1 MSNYISKV
9 TIPDQSGN
17 TTYDVREIFP
27 HVGTCADSAATATK
41 TVTIGNFKLYTGAWV
56 VVKFM
61 NTNTA
66 ATNALLLNVDN
77 TGAKAIKYKNANL
90 DSPDQLAANK
100 YVYFMYDG
108 TYYQIIDAMGFL
120 PLSGGTLTGRVT
132 TTKPINDIITG
143 TGTAAQD
150 KGSGV
155 SPRYFPAKWTY
166 NTGMTATNGDIITI
180 KTPNGGS
187 DYGVFI
193 SIDNG
198 TTYYPISTASTSR
211 LSTHFGTNTYLSLI
225 FRSDGQ
231 TNSVFPVAGGDSR
244 VNVSGG
250 CWYVINYYDSNTYDR
265 TYMQTRIYAG
275 GVGTF
280 QYSLC
285 AINNNQR
292 MESFTTTSGTGT
304 SKAFNTTAKFL
315 YPPVIMYHSS
325 SSNIS
330 NGSVI
335 SVSTLYEQFPSLDL
349 RYSCNITSSA
359 GFTKYKPVYLECIIN
374 SDNTFSPTGNGL
386 TQTLT
391 TGKYYILLG
400 CTYNDSIYQ
409 LTLFAQHPVYYYDG
423 TNLSQIQFTADEKTK
438 LAGIAEGAT
447 KVESSSTNGNI
458 KINSVDT
465 TVYTH
470 PSGFT
475 TKSTA
480 GFYKYTVDG
489 NGHVSAGAALAKADI
504 TALGIPGENT
514 DTLVQQSLTTTTN
527 FRPLLFGA
535 TSSTNVSDLGADI
548 TNKSYVST
556 NFYVKPSTGALY
568 VSDYY
573 VTAKEHGYYLKDVAN
588 SPYCGLYDNGQNLWL
603 GAKGSDGYHHK
614 GKTFISAGWSGT
626 LPTSE
631 GSLGG
636 YSTAYISVP
645 VYTVAA
651 GETTGTW
658 THSKY
663 EILHAGNFTITGSG
677 NAITSVSFTN
687 EKLTFTKG
695 STFLTSL
702 PSHNHDDRY
711 VKLDGAGTITSGTL
725 QINGSAASKPLVVRG
740 IDGQDG
746 SGTLA
751 DLYLN
756 YNAQKK
762 VYFSGGT
769 YYISDDGSNYNGTAA
784 KAIKDGDGNTI
795 TTTYL
800 PKTTYEWNK
809 EISFGSSGY
818 LKIGSFPMYDTNITI
833 NIDATTSTT
842 YHGTVVIATQN
853 VTTTSMGSNHKIRVY
868 DDPTGTIASSLR
880 IVWTSGSRNYDIYF
894 IPQSYSK
901 NLIHIRALGNYLN
914 SATDICI
921 SQTGTPPTTT
931 VGLEPVNVLSV
942 TTTGEGNAVTSISTN
957 TAGNLVVTKGSTFLT
972 QHPSIVIDTDTTSSA
987 TPAHGGTFTTVD
999 SVTRDSNGHVTK
1011 INVKTVTLPNDQN
1024 TDTKVNVTLG
1034 TTTKAYLLGTSTIPT
1049 STAQAVESIA
1059 DTGVYLGATAGS
1071 LYATSLYG
1079 DVTFTSFGNGTADAS
1094 RYVFFKDNSVN
1105 KLVKSENFKYNPS
1118 TNILTVGS
1126 ISGTASAWTTPRTLT
1141 IGSTGKTVDG
1151 SENVSW
1157 SLSEIGAAPAVEGG
1171 YLPLSGGTLTG
1182 RVTTKKALNYILTG
1196 TGTAGADKGSGQNP
1210 RYVPARW
1217 IFDTGQTPSDG
1228 DVIFVRNP
1236 VAGHDYGV
1244 YISIDNGTTFY
1255 PATIRDTARLTTHYG
1270 GAGNYTAFIFR
1281 SDGSAASMIP
1291 LAGNT
1296 DGTRVTVTGGTWQGI
1311 DYYDSG
1317 NTYDRTSMQTRI
1329 YAGGVGVFQYSICAI
1344 NNNQR
1349 MESFTTTS
1357 GTGTSKAFNTTA
1369 KFLYPPVIMYNYG
1382 NSVFSNGSAIYNNY
1396 LYEQYP
1402 SIDLRYSCN
1411 ITSSAGFT
1419 QYKPVYLECTL
1430 NDDNTFSITSNGLT
1444 QTFVSGKY
1452 YILLGCMYSTSVYYL
1467 ALFAQHPM
1475 FYYDGTNL
1483 CGFRGPKG
1491 DKGDK
1496 GDTGSAATI
1505 TGATATVDAN
1515 VGTPGVTVTAGGTS
1529 SARTFSFAFTN
1540 LKGEPGASASV
1551 SYSTSATGTTL
1562 GTLTSG
1568 TTPYDIKHMKVHNSA
1583 IASGLYKIAVNTD
1596 GHVSGTTAVAKADIT
1611 GLGIPDTDTKNTAGS
1626 TDTSD
1631 QIYLIGA
1638 KTQAANPQTYSQD
1651 TAYVG
1656 TDGHVYSN
1664 SKQVVNLSDTQALTN
1679 KTYNGYTLAAACAKS
1694 VVTSIDTSASLPTS
1708 NAVKTFVEGKGYV
1721 TTDTKNTAGAT
1732 DTSSKIFLVGATA
1745 QTANPQTYSDDEVYT
1760 TSGVLTTK
1768 KTQVGGGAC
1777 TMEYNT
1783 TTQSLDFVFA

>member
-447 KVESSSTNGNI
+447 KVESSSTNGKI
-458 KINSVDT
+458 KINGTDT

-475 TKSTA
+475 AKTTA

-489 NGHVSAGAALAKADI
+489 NGHVSAGAAFSADD
-504 TALGIPGENT
+504 IPAHSHPYVP
-514 DTLVQQSLTTTTN
+514 LV
-527 FRPLLFGA
+527 
-535 TSSTNVSDLGADI
+535 
-548 TNKSYVST
+548 
-556 NFYVKPSTGALY
+556 
-568 VSDYY
+568 
-573 VTAKEHGYYLKDVAN
+573 
-588 SPYCGLYDNGQNLWL
+588 
-603 GAKGSDGYHHK
+603 
-614 GKTFISAGWSGT
+614 
-626 LPTSE
+626 
-631 GSLGG
+631 
-636 YSTAYISVP
+636 
-645 VYTVAA
+645 
-651 GETTGTW
+651 
-658 THSKY
+658 
-663 EILHAGNFTITGSG
+663 TGSG
-677 NAITSVSFTN
+677 LAFCSGN
-687 EKLTFTKG
+687 G
-695 STFLTSL
+695 SNTWYQLATI
-702 PSHNHDDRY
+702 
-711 VKLDGAGTITSGTL
+711 TITSSY
-725 QINGSAASKPLVVRG
+725 INHPVVFEMSGRG
-740 IDGQDG
+740 HLFSRLEVMFNNVNSVDPGLAHFITDGYTG
-746 SGTLA
+746 
-751 DLYLN
+751 
-756 YNAQKK
+756 
-762 VYFSGGT
+762 
-769 YYISDDGSNYNGTAA
+769 YYIKKTA
-784 KAIKDGDGNTI
+784 
-795 TTTYL
+795 
-800 PKTTYEWNK
+800 
-809 EISFGSSGY
+809 
-818 LKIGSFPMYDTNITI
+818 
-833 NIDATTSTT
+833 TSTWVIYGSYT
-842 YHGTVVIATQN
+842 ESYGYECIHRITGHG
-853 VTTTSMGSNHKIRVY
+853 
-868 DDPTGTIASSLR
+868 
-880 IVWTSGSRNYDIYF
+880 
-894 IPQSYSK
+894 
-901 NLIHIRALGNYLN
+901 
-914 SATDICI
+914 
-921 SQTGTPPTTT
+921 
-931 VGLEPVNVLSV
+931 
-942 TTTGEGNAVTSISTN
+942 
-957 TAGNLVVTKGSTFLT
+957 AGVVTVTVDMINYGTT
-972 QHPSIVIDTDTTSSA
+972 APTDTTQAVYGWHAA
-987 TPAHGGTFTTVD
+987 TANKLNSNAGSTTQPIYF
-999 SVTRDSNGHVTK
+999 SNGVPVATTYAL
-1011 INVKTVTLPNDQN
+1011 NKTVPSDAVF

-1049 STAQAVESIA
+1049 ATAQAVESIA
-1059 DTGVYLGATAGS
+1059 DTGVYLGSTAGS

-1079 DVTFTSFGNGTADAS
+1079 DVTFTSFGNGIADAS

-1118 TNILTVGS
+1118 TNILSVGS
-1126 ISGTASAWTTPRTLT
+1126 ITGTSSGWTNGRTLT

-1151 SENVSW
+1151 TGDVSW

-1270 GAGNYTAFIFR
+1270 GAQKHQ
-1281 SDGSAASMIP
+1281 P
-1291 LAGNT
+1291 
-1296 DGTRVTVTGGTWQGI
+1296 
-1311 DYYDSG
+1311 
-1317 NTYDRTSMQTRI
+1317 
-1329 YAGGVGVFQYSICAI
+1329 I
-1344 NNNQR
+1344 NW
-1349 MESFTTTS
+1349 
-1357 GTGTSKAFNTTA
+1357 
-1369 KFLYPPVIMYNYG
+1369 
-1382 NSVFSNGSAIYNNY
+1382 
-1396 LYEQYP
+1396 
-1402 SIDLRYSCN
+1402 
-1411 ITSSAGFT
+1411 
-1419 QYKPVYLECTL
+1419 
-1430 NDDNTFSITSNGLT
+1430 
-1444 QTFVSGKY
+1444 
-1452 YILLGCMYSTSVYYL
+1452 
-1467 ALFAQHPM
+1467 
-1475 FYYDGTNL
+1475 
-1483 CGFRGPKG
+1483 
-1491 DKGDK
+1491 
-1496 GDTGSAATI
+1496 
-1505 TGATATVDAN
+1505 
-1515 VGTPGVTVTAGGTS
+1515 
-1529 SARTFSFAFTN
+1529 
-1540 LKGEPGASASV
+1540 
-1551 SYSTSATGTTL
+1551 
-1562 GTLTSG
+1562 
-1568 TTPYDIKHMKVHNSA
+1568 
-1583 IASGLYKIAVNTD
+1583 VN
-1596 GHVSGTTAVAKADIT
+1596 K
-1611 GLGIPDTDTKNTAGS
+1611 
-1626 TDTSD
+1626 
-1631 QIYLIGA
+1631 
-1638 KTQAANPQTYSQD
+1638 
-1651 TAYVG
+1651 
-1656 TDGHVYSN
+1656 
-1664 SKQVVNLSDTQALTN
+1664 
-1679 KTYNGYTLAAACAKS
+1679 C
-1694 VVTSIDTSASLPTS
+1694 
-1708 NAVKTFVEGKGYV
+1708 F
-1721 TTDTKNTAGAT
+1721 
-1732 DTSSKIFLVGATA
+1732 
-1745 QTANPQTYSDDEVYT
+1745 
-1760 TSGVLTTK
+1760 
-1768 KTQVGGGAC
+1768 
-1777 TMEYNT
+1777 
-1783 TTQSLDFVFA
+1783 